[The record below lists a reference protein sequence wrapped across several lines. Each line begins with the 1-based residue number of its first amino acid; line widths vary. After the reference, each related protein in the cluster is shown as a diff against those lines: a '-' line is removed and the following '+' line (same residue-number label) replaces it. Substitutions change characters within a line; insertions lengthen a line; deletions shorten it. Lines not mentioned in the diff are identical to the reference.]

1 MVITMNEAARRQ
13 LDMLKTAL
21 GSISE
26 YLDSETITEV
36 MLNPNGTIWVNE
48 MGKGMYKTEIT
59 LNPDAADRIIRLIAT
74 AAGMEITQANPSLAA
89 KLPHWGARVQASI
102 PPYSV
107 DGPTF
112 NFRMPARKIYTL
124 DEYVESEIM
133 TQSQADCLKQAIKDK
148 ENILVSG
155 GTGSGKTTLT
165 NALLNEIAGSND
177 RVIMIEDN
185 LELQCPVE
193 NLVRKL
199 VNPPELTLSK
209 AIFDSLR
216 EYPTRIIVGEVRDR
230 SAYDLISIWNTG
242 HPGNI
247 CTLHADSA
255 EDSLERLNRL
265 AQQEQPNFDF
275 REEIGKAVGVCVHLK
290 EDATHRLGRYV
301 SKVLEVNCYK
311 SIWLTMEK

>member
-1 MVITMNEAARRQ
+1 MVTIMSEAAKRR

-21 GSISE
+21 GSISQ
-26 YLDSETITEV
+26 YLDSETVTEV

-48 MGKGMYKTEIT
+48 MGKGMYKTGIT
-59 LNPDAADRIIRLIAT
+59 LNNNAADRIIRLIAT
-74 AAGMEITQANPSLAA
+74 VAGMEITQNNPSLAA

-133 TQSQADCLKQAIKDK
+133 TQAQADALKQAIKNK

-165 NALLNEIAGSND
+165 NALLNEISGSND

-185 LELQCPVE
+185 LELQCPVD

-265 AQQEQPNFDF
+265 AQQEQPHFDF
-275 REEIGKAVGVCVHLK
+275 REEIGKAVGVCIHLK
-290 EDATHRLGRYV
+290 EDATCSTGRRV
-301 SKVLEVNCYK
+301 TKLIKVDSYSHQWK
-311 SIWLTMEK
+311 SMVI